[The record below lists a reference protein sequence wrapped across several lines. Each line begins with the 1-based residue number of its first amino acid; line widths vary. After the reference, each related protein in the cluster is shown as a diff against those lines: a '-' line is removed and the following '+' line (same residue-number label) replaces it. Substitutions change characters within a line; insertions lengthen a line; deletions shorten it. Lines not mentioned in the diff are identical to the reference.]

1 MPVTL
6 SNANFTALLRDHDF
20 ARLFG
25 SDYLGWDNVP
35 RNTPNVQREAAG
47 AAGPETFVFKPVRQ
61 KHGFMVLHCAAL
73 PTKAQRQRLSL
84 LMSKQYAEH
93 LLIYAPTD
101 TGEAGQLWQLV
112 TRDPGEPV
120 RFFEFP
126 TNTAAQRE
134 NLRRRVEG
142 LYIDF
147 EEEAAGLTLTQVR
160 EKNRRA
166 FALNAEK
173 VTKKFYA
180 EFSRQHQA
188 FQGLIAGIEGSA
200 DRAWYTSIMLNR
212 IMFIYFVQAQGYL
225 LVQADGPTEHDKD
238 YLDFKR
244 KQCAELLGKNKFE
257 SFYRSFL
264 RVLFSEGLNA
274 PLPHAPALTQ
284 LLGRV
289 PYLNGGLFEEHE
301 LERAHPAISI
311 PDQAFENLFG
321 FLSK

>member
-1 MPVTL
+1 MPATL
-6 SNANFTALLRDHDF
+6 TAADFTALLRAHDF
-20 ARLFG
+20 AALFG
-25 SDYLGWDNVP
+25 NDYLGWDRVP
-35 RNTPNVQREAAG
+35 RHTPNVQLEAAG
-47 AAGPETFVFKPVRQ
+47 AAGPEAFVFAPVRE

-84 LMSKQYAEH
+84 LMSQRYAEH
-93 LLIYAPTD
+93 LLIYAPAAPA
-101 TGEAGQLWQLV
+101 GAPAEAGQLWQLV
-112 TRDPGEPV
+112 VRDPGEPV

-126 TNTAAQRE
+126 TTTPAQRE
-134 NLRRRVEG
+134 NLRRRVEM

-180 EFSRQHQA
+180 EFSRQHLA

-212 IMFIYFVQAQGYL
+212 LMFIYFVQAQGYL
-225 LVQADGPTEHDKD
+225 LVSADGPGDHDKA
-238 YLDFKR
+238 YLSHKLA
-244 KQCAELLGKNKFE
+244 QCTKLLGKNQFE

-264 RVLFSEGLNA
+264 RVLFRQGLNA
-274 PLPHAPALTQ
+274 PLPHAPALAG

-289 PYLNGGLFEEHE
+289 PYLTGGLFEEHE
-301 LERAHPAISI
+301 LARY
-311 PDQAFENLFG
+311 
-321 FLSK
+321 